1 MDWEKIAKKLILLF
15 PFIASLLSLE
25 GSCATSCP
33 YGLVNDPY
41 PGQCPRYTDLNGDG
55 FCDFSQTLDSVTADN
70 NTGAQ
75 ADNVHDGNVTTHTI
89 EDKSGFDHDYHI
101 IPVSLII
108 LGLYLFTYYLFK
120 RGYIKRSKHR
130 RLWNLLLTFGY
141 AGTGFTGFLL
151 IFFIRLGIKTALN
164 PTVTYW
170 HAEMAILMVVA
181 TFLHIHIYWKPFKSI
196 FSIK

>member
-1 MDWEKIAKKLILLF
+1 LDWEKIAKKLILSL
-15 PFIASLLSLE
+15 PAIASLLSAE

-55 FCDFSQTLDSVTADN
+55 FCDFSQTLDSVAAN
-70 NTGAQ
+70 NDTGTQ
-75 ADNVHDGNVTTHTI
+75 ADNVQDGNVTTHTI
-89 EDKSGFDHDYHI
+89 EDRGGADHIDYHI

-120 RGYIKRSKHR
+120 KGYIKRSKHK

-141 AGTGFTGFLL
+141 LGTGFTGFLL
-151 IFFIRLGIKTALN
+151 IFFIKLGIRTALKQ
-164 PTVTYW
+164 PVTYW

-181 TFLHIHIYWKPFKSI
+181 TFLHIYWKPFKSI

>member
-1 MDWEKIAKKLILLF
+1 MDWEKIAKKLILSL
-15 PFIASLLSLE
+15 PAIASLLSAE

-55 FCDFSQTLDSVTADN
+55 FCDFSQTLDSVAAN
-70 NTGAQ
+70 NDTGTQ
-75 ADNVHDGNVTTHTI
+75 ADNVQDGNVTTHTI
-89 EDKSGFDHDYHI
+89 EDRGGADHIDYHI

-120 RGYIKRSKHR
+120 KGYIKRSKHK

-141 AGTGFTGFLL
+141 LGTGFTGFLL
-151 IFFIRLGIKTALN
+151 IFFIKLGIRTALKQ
-164 PTVTYW
+164 PVTYW

-181 TFLHIHIYWKPFKSI
+181 TFLHIYWKPFKSI